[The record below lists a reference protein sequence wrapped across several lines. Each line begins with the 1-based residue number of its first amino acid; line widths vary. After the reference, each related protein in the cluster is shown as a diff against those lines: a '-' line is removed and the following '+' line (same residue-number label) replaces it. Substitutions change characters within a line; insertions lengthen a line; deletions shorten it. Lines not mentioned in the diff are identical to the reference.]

1 MVSCLRGC
9 GGGGGRGTGLSFVLS
24 GALETQGE
32 DLDTTFCLL
41 VYCNL
46 YRTLV
51 QLREGGRA
59 PPPAPQGTTPP
70 DQKFSAGRRS
80 AGNGTPGQ
88 TSPERKRSP
97 DARKKNGYEDRDE
110 DGRRGRYLVHHP
122 KIETHQIHAKRHRPP
137 TSSHLFSPPLPPLSA
152 CFPPAAPAPF
162 RACPLCYF
170 GTSPRSF
177 RFGFGG
183 RRTRYEG
190 VLATVHLVMGVKWDG
205 AAVFRAWVGVGG
217 DGISHRRP
225 DDALCFPLS
234 AEF

>member
-110 DGRRGRYLVHHP
+110 DGRRGRYLVHRP
-122 KIETHQIHAKRHRPP
+122 KIETHQIHAKRPRPP
-137 TSSHLFSPPLPPLSA
+137 TSSHLSPPLSLPCQPASLPLPRPL
-152 CFPPAAPAPF
+152 FVHAPF
-162 RACPLCYF
+162 AISGPLPVLSVSDLAGVVRDTRGYL
-170 GTSPRSF
+170 PRCI
-177 RFGFGG
+177 
-183 RRTRYEG
+183 
-190 VLATVHLVMGVKWDG
+190 W
-205 AAVFRAWVGVGG
+205 
-217 DGISHRRP
+217 
-225 DDALCFPLS
+225 
-234 AEF
+234 